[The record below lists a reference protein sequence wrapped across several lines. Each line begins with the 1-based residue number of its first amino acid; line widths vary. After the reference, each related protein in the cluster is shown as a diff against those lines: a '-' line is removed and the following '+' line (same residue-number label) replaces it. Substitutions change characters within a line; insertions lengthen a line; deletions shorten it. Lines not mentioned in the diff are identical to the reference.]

1 MEFTPTSETA
11 RTEVLDYAREQ
22 IRVYGIDLDV
32 LPEQHP
38 LIWDSNE
45 NFINEAEAQG
55 LVWSLKGFELQANND
70 QINFNN
76 IFIKII

>member
-1 MEFTPTSETA
+1 MEFIPTSETA

-22 IRVYGIDLDV
+22 IRVYGVDLET
-32 LPEQHP
+32 LPDDHN
-38 LIWDSNE
+38 IWDSSE
-45 NFINEAEAQG
+45 NFITEAEAQG

>member
-1 MEFTPTSETA
+1 MEFIPASETA
-11 RTEVLDYAREQ
+11 RIEVLDYARQQ
-22 IRVYGIDLDV
+22 IRVYGVDLDV
-32 LPEQHP
+32 LPDQHS
-38 LIWDSNE
+38 IWDSSE
-45 NFINEAEAQG
+45 EFIKEAEAQG